1 MARGYETGVLRE
13 RTVDLLRGSKTGMSG
28 VEISERLGIGRAT
41 MTKYLGVFAAEGMI
55 GQKNIGNVTLWFV
68 DGEVERF
75 TFPDD
80 YHLVQKRY
88 AEFLTSFSG
97 GQARALI
104 RNCLHSGAA
113 VPVLMSEV
121 VMPAIGAIHDLF
133 EQGRAGT
140 TEASL
145 LRNIVAESIWM
156 AGGPPRTGD
165 PSRNVIVLAADPES
179 VLVAEAASAS
189 YRSAGW
195 SVFPLGDMSS
205 AADVMFDLD
214 LQKLLLK
221 IWRKRTGIM
230 LVAVFSGS
238 EEGLNFFA
246 ESIES
251 VRGKYGKR
259 LFSVMSGP
267 VGEKTAIKADLVS
280 GDLAAVLRWSEDIF
294 EGGTGT
300 GARRA

>member
-68 DGEVERF
+68 DGDAERF

-88 AEFLTSFSG
+88 AELLTSFSG
-97 GQARALI
+97 GQAQALV

-113 VPVLMSEV
+113 VPVLMAEV
-121 VMPAIGAIHDLF
+121 VVPAIGAIHDLF

-140 TEASL
+140 AEASL
-145 LRNIVAESIWM
+145 LRNIVAESIGT
-156 AGGPPRTGD
+156 AGGPSRGD

-205 AADVMFDLD
+205 AADILFDLD

-246 ESIES
+246 ESIEA
-251 VRGKYGKR
+251 VRGKYGRR

-267 VGEKTAIKADLVS
+267 VGEKTSIKADLVS
-280 GDLAAVLRWSEDIF
+280 CDLAAVLRWSEDVF
-294 EGGTGT
+294 EGGAGT